1 MKENGHFSKGSY
13 VCAGSLAYTR
23 THLKPKLQNKKKIK
37 SDDSGISSGSSNV
50 AKEIISEPI
59 KKELNW
65 SMTEMLPNS
74 RQKCFVKH
82 LGNQWT
88 YYLPLETGRMGQHVS
103 A

>member
-1 MKENGHFSKGSY
+1 MKENGHFSTGSY
-13 VCAGSLAYTR
+13 VCAGCLAYTR
-23 THLKPKLQNKKKIK
+23 THLKPKLQKKI

-59 KKELNW
+59 KKGLNW

-88 YYLPLETGRMGQHVS
+88 
-103 A
+103 